1 MAARVEDD
9 ILKEVEFGVG
19 GVEQRL
25 FCCCCCYDLWY
36 QWTF

>member
-25 FCCCCCYDLWY
+25 FLLLL
-36 QWTF
+36 